1 MPMKMGMFF
10 DNNPYSSRAVAAYL
24 ASMQK
29 AEEQNKKSMARAGS
43 LSGSMVGR
51 IFFAKPGCGSCG
63 K

>member
-10 DNNPYSSRAVAAYL
+10 DNNPYNSRATAAYL
-24 ASMQK
+24 ATMRK
-29 AEEQNKKSMARAGS
+29 AEEQNKKSMVRAGA
-43 LSGSMVGR
+43 LNGSMVGR